1 MREPGIEAGSLRE
14 FAAENGWLL
23 MAMKATGAAMRRLRD
38 HLLARRLKTTGLRIG
53 RYPKL
58 AGLAH
63 MRVAANLSAGDG
75 LWLEA
80 VTAFAGT
87 RYQPLITIGAN
98 VNLSDHVHVA
108 CTNRVTIGDGVLSG
122 SRVIIT
128 DHSHGI
134 YAGGIDADHQQSS
147 PEVRPVERK
156 LSNDKIVVIGR
167 NVWLGDGVAVLGGAE
182 IGDGAIIG
190 ANSVVNGTVPA
201 FCIAVGAPARPIRRW
216 DFETSQWVAWTG

>member
-1 MREPGIEAGSLRE
+1 MSEAGVKASS

-23 MAMKATGAAMRRLRD
+23 LAIKAVGAAARRLRD
-38 HLLARRLKTTGLRIG
+38 ALLARRLKTTGLRIG

-63 MRVAANLSAGDG
+63 MRVSANLSAGDG

-108 CTNRVTIGDGVLSG
+108 CTHRVTIGDGVLSG

-134 YAGGIDADHQQSS
+134 YGGEQQSS

-156 LSNDKIVVIGR
+156 LSNDKSVVIGR
-167 NVWLGDGVAVLGGAE
+167 NVWLGDGVAVLGGSE

-190 ANSVVNGTVPA
+190 ANSVVNGRVPP
-201 FCIAVGAPARPIRRW
+201 FCIAVGTPARPIRRW
-216 DFETSQWVAWTG
+216 DSETARWVAWTV